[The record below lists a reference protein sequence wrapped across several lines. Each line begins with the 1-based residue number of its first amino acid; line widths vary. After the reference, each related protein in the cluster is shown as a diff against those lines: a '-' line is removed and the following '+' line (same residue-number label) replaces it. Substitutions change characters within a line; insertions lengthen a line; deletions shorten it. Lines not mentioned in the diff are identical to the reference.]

1 MSKGSTDRN
10 LLVGILALQ
19 MEFIDHVKLINAM
32 QAWIFQKPTNL
43 EDLLHQQQAIN
54 QETREFLKA
63 MAEKH
68 IQLHDNDAGKSI
80 AALSSVSSVRKRLHD
95 LKDSEVDQS
104 LSRIADRR
112 ANDATQIGSGHADA
126 DGTTRILNS
135 AEDSGNRRF
144 KILRPHAMGGLGQ
157 VSVAEDTEL
166 HREVA
171 LKEIQDRFSGD
182 HISRERFM
190 MEAEVTGRLEHPGIV
205 PVYSLGRTESGAPFY
220 VMRFIQGD
228 SLKEAIDRLHNR
240 QSLMSAGER
249 LSALRKLIR
258 RLVDVCNAIE
268 YAHSRGVLHRD
279 LKPGNIM
286 LGKYGETLVVDW
298 GLAKTVGKKGAHEVN
313 DEVTLIPLSGE
324 GSTET
329 RMGTVVG
336 TLAFM
341 SPEQAE
347 GRLDALGPQSD
358 VYCLGATLYSCL
370 TGHSPIAKAAPE
382 NMLADVRSGRFPKPS
397 QIDGTVPRALEAVCL
412 KAMSLRAED
421 RYSSAAALA
430 EELEL
435 WLADEPV
442 SAYPEPWTQGLTRW
456 SKRHRAVV
464 GTAVGML
471 TVSTSALLIVNG
483 LVSKQNSKLRQKN
496 DEIEQSRS
504 VIQSQRDSLQENK
517 ATLAD
522 LSLGVLT
529 AAESGLKNTPGADEF
544 RSNVMERSFE
554 TFKLLYEQ
562 DKTNHALGTSLAQAA
577 RLSANQLSRIAQR
590 PAAADR
596 MRMSIEL
603 QKDLLDT
610 AQDQALTQ
618 NYLAESLR
626 DLGSTLRAIGKLH
639 EARDAFAEALG
650 ILGELQAA
658 DPTRIAFRRT
668 SASIDLTQAGL
679 LIDLMEYESAEILA
693 ERGAA
698 VLVELSAGKD
708 SIPTDHIFAM
718 LAIAWHGRSLDLT
731 ARHDEAR
738 AVFADGIARGRA
750 WMQGFPN
757 DLSTE
762 YSYARLLHWDAD
774 GVSMTGEVSDD
785 RIQNLDD
792 AIRMCEKLRAA
803 APLSVGFMY
812 NLGDALKTRA
822 RIFRIKMQYDLAL
835 ECLRKSEVVLQV
847 RLKAEESAD
856 SLDILSET
864 LHEVAETQLA
874 TGDIKS
880 ATGSLGAAIEHLA
893 KASGLSPENQQ
904 VKRKRRQLE
913 ELLASVSR
921 QIQN

>member
-19 MEFIDHVKLINAM
+19 MEFIDQVKLINAM

-54 QETREFLKA
+54 QETREFLTA

-80 AALSSVSSVRKRLHD
+80 AGLSSASSVRKRLHA
-95 LKDSEVDQS
+95 LNDSEVDQS
-104 LSRIADRR
+104 LSRIADLR
-112 ANDATQIGSGHADA
+112 ANDATQIGAGNAHVNDTTHIMNSTEV
-126 DGTTRILNS
+126 DG
-135 AEDSGNRRF
+135 DRRF

-157 VSVAEDTEL
+157 VSVAEDTQL

-182 HISRERFM
+182 PVSRNRFM

-220 VMRFIQGD
+220 VMRFIKGD
-228 SLKEAIDRLHNR
+228 SLKEAIDRLQNQ

-249 LSALRKLIR
+249 RSALRKLIR

-298 GLAKTVGKKGAHEVN
+298 GLAKTVGKKGSHEEN
-313 DEVTLIPLSGE
+313 DEVTLVPMSGE

-358 VYCLGATLYSCL
+358 VYCLGATLYCSL

-382 NMLADVRSGRFPKPS
+382 NMLSDVRSGRFPKPS
-397 QIDGTVPRALEAVCL
+397 QIDSTVPRALEAVCL
-412 KAMSLRAED
+412 KAMSLRSED

-442 SAYPEPWTQGLTRW
+442 AAYPEPWTVRLTRW
-456 SKRHRAVV
+456 SKRHRAIV

-471 TVSTSALLIVNG
+471 TVSTSALLIVNS
-483 LVSKQNSKLRQKN
+483 LVSIQNAELRQKN

-504 VIQSQRDSLQENK
+504 VIQTQRDNLQENRT
-517 ATLAD
+517 TLAD

-554 TFKLLYEQ
+554 TFKILYEQ
-562 DKTNHALGTSLAQAA
+562 DKTNHSLKTSLAQSA
-577 RLSANQLSRIAQR
+577 RLSANQLSRISRR

-596 MRMSIEL
+596 MRMSVEL
-603 QKDLLDT
+603 QRKLLNT
-610 AQDQALTQ
+610 AKDQAFTQ
-618 NYLAESLR
+618 IYLAESLR
-626 DLGSTLRAIGKLH
+626 DLGSILRAIGKLN
-639 EARDAFAEALG
+639 EARDAFADALG
-650 ILGELQAA
+650 ILAELQAA
-658 DPTRIAFRRT
+658 DPTSIALKRT

-679 LIDLMEYESAEILA
+679 LIDLMEYKSAEILA
-693 ERGAA
+693 KRGAA

-708 SIPTDHIFAM
+708 SVPADHIYAM
-718 LAIAWHGRSLDLT
+718 LAIAWHGRILDMT

-738 AVFADGIARGRA
+738 AVFVDGIARGRE

-774 GVSMTGEVSDD
+774 GVSMSGDVSDD

-792 AIRMCEKLRAA
+792 AIRICEQLRAA

-835 ECLRKSEVVLQV
+835 ECLRKSEEVLQV
-847 RLKAEESAD
+847 RVKAEDSAD

-880 ATGSLGAAIEHLA
+880 ATDSLSQAIEHLA
-893 KASGLSPENQQ
+893 KASELSPENQQ
-904 VKRKRRQLE
+904 VKRKRMQLE
-913 ELLASVSR
+913 QLLASVSR